1 MTRTADTRRRITVMS
16 VELVRARIEFIIERE
31 LPEYA
36 YAKDLSVFVGKL
48 FNLIVVSED
57 FMLESYSL
65 FTELA
70 HEMSLYSDLAEPD
83 IRDLLS
89 NCLDIVMRS
98 MRDYRALRNAEWQWM
113 TYQRNEIVI
122 IGGE

>member
-1 MTRTADTRRRITVMS
+1 MS
-16 VELVRARIEFIIERE
+16 VELVRARIEYIVEDK

-57 FMLESYSL
+57 FMMESYNL

-70 HEMSLYSDLAEPD
+70 HEMTLYSDLGEPE
-83 IRDLLS
+83 IKDLLS
-89 NCLDIVMRS
+89 HCLDVAMNT
-98 MRDYRALRNAEWQWM
+98 MRDYRLLRNAEWQWM